1 MSFDLNVERAGSVL
15 VLEVVG
21 EFLLG
26 PKLRRASAP
35 LREAVDASAYV
46 VDLARCTKIDS
57 AGLGEL
63 IMWYAIATRAHK
75 KLTLAGVRESILQ
88 VMRVAQVDSLLL
100 VAKDR
105 AAALAEISA

>member
-15 VLEVVG
+15 VLAVVG
-21 EFLLG
+21 DFLLG

-46 VDLARCTKIDS
+46 VDLSGCTKIDS

-75 KLTLAGVRESILQ
+75 KLILAGVRDNITQ
-88 VMRVAQVDSLLL
+88 VMRVAKVDNLLL
-100 VAKDR
+100 VAQDR
-105 AAALAEISA
+105 AAALAQVAA